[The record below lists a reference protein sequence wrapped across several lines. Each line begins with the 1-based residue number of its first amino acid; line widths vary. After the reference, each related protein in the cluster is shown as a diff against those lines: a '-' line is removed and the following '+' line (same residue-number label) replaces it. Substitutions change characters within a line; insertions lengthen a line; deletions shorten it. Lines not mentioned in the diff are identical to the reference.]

1 MRLRCLIIKN
11 TNYNS
16 KITKYHLYFVIL
28 YRKFNNV
35 VAMIEEALNSSVGK
49 EELKK
54 KDIIIWFDSN
64 TSDYADMLKS
74 ILSIC
79 EPSDAAD
86 FNKKVHINRYD
97 LVVNRDNKAS
107 ISENIY
113 EIFIGQP
120 DKMGWCPEIRSYH
133 GLHYCREGKTAHIY
147 VEGTQTG
154 RKELAESRKFSR
166 VISSVFEE
174 CKLDRNASATINH
187 ASTSPKNN
195 MLKGKIDDADN
206 EKYVDLPEIF
216 KNAGSKVGSAFKKVF
231 RSIGFARQ
239 KNILDLKYQILIKDF
254 YLNYMPELIGEKGAK

>member
-1 MRLRCLIIKN
+1 MVEDI
-11 TNYNS
+11 
-16 KITKYHLYFVIL
+16 
-28 YRKFNNV
+28 
-35 VAMIEEALNSSVGK
+35 LNSSVGK
-49 EELKK
+49 EDLKK

-97 LVVNRDNKAS
+97 LAIKRDNKAS

-120 DKMGWCPEIRSYH
+120 DKMGWCPEIKSYY

-147 VEGTQTG
+147 VEGTHTG
-154 RKELAESRKFSR
+154 RKELAEFRKFSR
-166 VISSVFEE
+166 TINSVFEE
-174 CKLDRNASATINH
+174 CKFDKNASANINH
-187 ASTSPKNN
+187 ANSSPKNN

-206 EKYVDLPEIF
+206 ENYIDVPEFF
-216 KNAGSKVGSAFKKVF
+216 KNVGNKIGSAFKGAF
-231 RSIGFARQ
+231 RYVGFARQ
-239 KNILDLKYQILIKDF
+239 KEILDLKYRILIKDF
-254 YLNYMPELIGEKGAK
+254 YLNFMPELIGEKGAK